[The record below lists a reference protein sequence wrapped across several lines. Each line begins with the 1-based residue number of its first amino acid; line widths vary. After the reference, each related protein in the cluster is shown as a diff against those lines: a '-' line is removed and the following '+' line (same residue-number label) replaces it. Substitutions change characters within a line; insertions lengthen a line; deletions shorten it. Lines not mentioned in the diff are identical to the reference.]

1 MFDLCPVGG
10 EQLSQAGL
18 GVFQHLYVSLIKWCL
33 LGCFVAFLRPLTAL
47 RGDLFETG
55 L

>member
-18 GVFQHLYVSLIKWCL
+18 GVFGHLCVSLIKWCL
-33 LGCFVAFLRPLTAL
+33 LAFVALRPLTTL